1 MPSVPISH
9 LAEGSGGYLIR
20 PSGLAFFCVTGWMV
34 VIRFPARQTETAR
47 TLTVTFFKILCVYVV
62 VLFIRWHQLSSAK

>member
-20 PSGLAFFCVTGWMV
+20 PSGLAFFCVTGWIA

-47 TLTVTFFKILCVYVV
+47 TALTVTFF
-62 VLFIRWHQLSSAK
+62 

>member
-1 MPSVPISH
+1 MPSVPISN

-20 PSGLAFFCVTGWMV
+20 PSGLAFFCVTGWIV

-47 TLTVTFFKILCVYVV
+47 TLTVTFF
-62 VLFIRWHQLSSAK
+62 